1 MTELAGQV
9 IALTGA
15 LADAGEHGVA
25 AVLQRNVVNQF
36 HDNDRLANPGTTEE
50 PDLTALGVRGQ
61 QVDNLKVTSLT
72 AVTKAQFDQ
81 NTFWFIV

>member
-1 MTELAGQV
+1 MIESAGQV

-25 AVLQRNVVNQF
+25 AVLQRNVVDQF

-50 PDLTALGVRGQ
+50 PDLAALGVRGQ
-61 QVDNLKVTSLT
+61 QVDNLSVALLTDLTKNTS
-72 AVTKAQFDQ
+72 
-81 NTFWFIV
+81 